1 MLPSTEPRTLERQ
14 NFPAAWQTVIFRNF
28 RMSPNE
34 NIAKILKCTPED
46 VEREAL
52 RMGLRA
58 GETDPNW
65 LTRGYITIIRNNWL
79 LLPYDQIQALVG
91 MDDERFDFVVNKED
105 FLWYK
110 LGLLKPEREPVFYS
124 PLTET
129 EIKETEEIA
138 KVVSKF
144 DVSERKMFDFFTDTA
159 DTEPKYV
166 VAQSGGTRIVHGFLT
181 TCGDA
186 FIEDTRG
193 QMPDSL
199 LDAYARQGV
208 NALFVHGV
216 LSTLSPY
223 PFDPELSRD
232 YKVRRDNLRDLI
244 RRAALRGIKI
254 YLYFNE
260 PRALPLDVYER
271 YGDKEIGGG
280 IRGDYIS
287 LCLTTEG
294 ARNYLY
300 TATKDLFE
308 DVKGIG
314 GIFNIS
320 GSENY
325 THCYSARVSTCPR
338 CKDVPAEEFHAAV
351 NNIMH
356 KAIRDA
362 GSDAE
367 VIAYVWVWHSHL
379 GDEKME
385 NAFKLLHPEIAVMQ
399 VSENRKK
406 ISKGGIDSEVGEY
419 SISNPG
425 PSDISKFIFN
435 TAAKY
440 GHKVYAKVQVSNT
453 WECAC
458 VPYLPVFDL
467 QLEHLKNLH
476 EIGVDNCMLTWTLG
490 GYPSITY
497 DMISD
502 YMSAPDSFDIDAWYN
517 KQFGENGARVHAA
530 IEKFC
535 EGFREYPFSVEVL
548 YNSPKNLG
556 PANLWSFAPNTNPS
570 SMVCYSFED
579 YNKWKGPYPIDVYL
593 SQFEKMLAAWD
604 EACDMLEAVA
614 GDEKTN
620 ELLLFAR
627 FATLQIHSDVI
638 HTRYALCKE
647 NLPTS
652 RDEMRKI
659 IADEREVTKKLL
671 VLMEKSSLIGFETSN
686 HYFFTERG
694 YIEKL
699 VQLDQLEKEL
709 DTL

>member
-1 MLPSTEPRTLERQ
+1 MLPNTEPRTLERQ
-14 NFPAAWQTVIFRNF
+14 NFPTAWQTVIFRNF
-28 RMSPNE
+28 RMAPNE
-34 NIAKILKCTPED
+34 NIAKILSCTPED

-79 LLPYDQIQALVG
+79 LLPYDQIQTLVA
-91 MDDERFDFVVNKED
+91 MDDERFDFVINKED

-110 LGLLKPEREPVFYS
+110 LGKTKPEREPIYYS
-124 PLTET
+124 PLTEA
-129 EIKETEEIA
+129 EIKATEEIA

-144 DVSERKMFDFFTDTA
+144 DTSERKMFDFFTDTE

-166 VAQSGGTRIVHGFLT
+166 VSQSGGTRIVHGFLT

-186 FIEDTRG
+186 FIEDTRE

-199 LDAYARQGV
+199 LDEYARNGV

-232 YKVRRDNLRDLI
+232 YKVRRENLRDLI

-271 YGDKEIGGG
+271 WEDKEIGGG
-280 IRGDYIS
+280 IRDGYIS
-287 LCLTTEG
+287 LCLQTES
-294 ARNYLY
+294 ARSYLY
-300 TATKDLFE
+300 NATKDLFE

-314 GIFNIS
+314 GIFTIS
-320 GSENY
+320 ASENY
-325 THCYSARVSTCPR
+325 TNCYSARVCTCPR
-338 CKDVPAEEFHAAV
+338 CMDTPPEELYIAAS
-351 NNIMH
+351 NIMH
-356 KAIRDA
+356 EAIRDA

-367 VIAYVWVWHSHL
+367 VIAYAWGWHGYFGEESV
-379 GDEKME
+379 ER
-385 NAFKLLHPEIAVMQ
+385 AFKLLHPEIAVMQ

-406 ISKGGIDSEVGEY
+406 ISKGGLESEIGEY

-425 PSDISKFIFN
+425 PSDVSKFIFD

-440 GHKVYAKVQVSNT
+440 GHKVYAKVQVCNS
-453 WECAC
+453 WEFSA

-467 QLEHLKNLH
+467 QLEHLENLH
-476 EIGVDNCMLTWTLG
+476 KIGVDNCMLTWTLG

-497 DMISD
+497 DMISE
-502 YMSAPDSFDIDAWYN
+502 YMSNPDSFNIDNWYQ
-517 KQFGENGARVHAA
+517 KQFGDRGERVHAA
-530 IEKFC
+530 IKKFC
-535 EGFREYPFSVEVL
+535 EGFREYPFCVYTL

-556 PANLWSFAPNTNPS
+556 PANLWSLTPNDNPS
-570 SMVCYSFED
+570 SMVCYAFD
-579 YNKWKGPYPIDVYL
+579 DIVYWTAPYPVDVYL
-593 SQFEKMLAAWD
+593 SQFEKLLTAWD
-604 EACDMLEAVA
+604 EACKMLEAVA
-614 GDEKTN
+614 TDEKTQ

-627 FATLQIHSDVI
+627 FATLQLRSDVI
-638 HTRYALCKE
+638 HTNYALCKKE
-647 NLPTS
+647 LPNKKN
-652 RDEMRKI
+652 EMREI
-659 IADEREVTKKLL
+659 FAQEREITKQLL
-671 VLMEKSSLIGFETSN
+671 ELMEKSTLIGFETSN

-699 VQLDQLEKEL
+699 VQLDQLEEEL
-709 DTL
+709 NTL